1 MKGRGVELFITLY
14 EDKVCGMQ
22 HMKTTLIKRE
32 KKEEETGD
40 YKWQMENPAT
50 SIHAYS

>member
-1 MKGRGVELFITLY
+1 
-14 EDKVCGMQ
+14 MQ

-50 SIHAYS
+50 SIHAYSWPLFSDTILKRRLTKEF